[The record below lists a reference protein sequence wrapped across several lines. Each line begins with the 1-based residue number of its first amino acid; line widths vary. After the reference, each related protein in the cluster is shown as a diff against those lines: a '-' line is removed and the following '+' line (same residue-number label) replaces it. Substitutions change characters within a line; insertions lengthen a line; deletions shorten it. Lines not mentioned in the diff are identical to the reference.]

1 MMLGYVGAFYD
12 DYSGRNEWANVMTL
26 WLVLLFNCSFHF
38 GSWNVDYC
46 L

>member
-26 WLVLLFNCSFHF
+26 
-38 GSWNVDYC
+38 
-46 L
+46 